1 MGINAFISAGITE
14 AIENNKDIVEK
25 VENSFKEVWL

>member
-1 MGINAFISAGITE
+1 MAINAFISAGITE
-14 AIENNKDIVEK
+14 AIENTKDIVEK